1 MFEEKFLEPHFTSVL
16 APYMLDVVEQKRALG
31 NKYNAGVEAL
41 SAFDDFC
48 NEQQLRIPAISKELL
63 QKWEKKRP
71 HENET
76 TQCFRISYV
85 RILCKYLHSNGY
97 DAPCAFHPAP
107 HVNKCFVPYIFTKDE
122 IERLFSA
129 VDCTKE
135 SSESPLRHLVMPVLF
150 RLLYTCGLR
159 VSEALHLKVA
169 DVDLDAGVLAIYGAK
184 GDKERLVGISD
195 SMLAYM
201 KSYRSNPLVANAKS
215 IYFFPTPDGGF
226 YDTSTIYDIFRKC
239 LFDAG
244 IPHRGRGKGPRLHD
258 LRHSFTKPCAQVLR
272 QYICENHLDIPE
284 RRNDQL
290 FTNPQGKKLTRS
302 GVSYV
307 LAKYI
312 HKANTA
318 VGSFFPQITPHCL
331 RHSKAMH
338 LVEAGKNLIY
348 IRDFLGHESIETT
361 QVYAKA
367 NPEARRK
374 ALETMDTRMNTPAM
388 PDWNDDPDLKA
399 FLKTL

>member
-1 MFEEKFLEPHFTSVL
+1 MFEEKLLEPHFTSVL

-107 HVNKCFVPYIFTKDE
+107 HVNRCFVPYIFTKDE

-201 KSYRSNPLVANAKS
+201 KSYRSNPLVTNAKS
-215 IYFFPTPDGGF
+215 IYFFLLLMADSMIQVQFTIFFENAYLMPGF
-226 YDTSTIYDIFRKC
+226 HTEVEEKGLVSMIS
-239 LFDAG
+239 G
-244 IPHRGRGKGPRLHD
+244 IP
-258 LRHSFTKPCAQVLR
+258 LRSTF
-272 QYICENHLDIPE
+272 
-284 RRNDQL
+284 
-290 FTNPQGKKLTRS
+290 
-302 GVSYV
+302 
-307 LAKYI
+307 
-312 HKANTA
+312 
-318 VGSFFPQITPHCL
+318 
-331 RHSKAMH
+331 
-338 LVEAGKNLIY
+338 
-348 IRDFLGHESIETT
+348 
-361 QVYAKA
+361 
-367 NPEARRK
+367 
-374 ALETMDTRMNTPAM
+374 
-388 PDWNDDPDLKA
+388 
-399 FLKTL
+399 

>member
-1 MFEEKFLEPHFTSVL
+1 VFEEKFLEPHFTSVL

-201 KSYRSNPLVANAKS
+201 KSYRSNPLVANARS
-215 IYFFPTPDGGF
+215 IYFFPAPDGGF

-244 IPHRGRGKGPRLHD
+244 IPHRGRGKGPRLHN
-258 LRHSFTKPCAQVLR
+258 LRHSFAVHILNKWSSEGKDIYTCLPILR
-272 QYICENHLDIPE
+272 
-284 RRNDQL
+284 
-290 FTNPQGKKLTRS
+290 
-302 GVSYV
+302 
-307 LAKYI
+307 
-312 HKANTA
+312 TA
-318 VGSFFPQITPHCL
+318 
-331 RHSKAMH
+331 
-338 LVEAGKNLIY
+338 
-348 IRDFLGHESIETT
+348 LGHDRITT
-361 QVYAKA
+361 TEKYLRLV
-367 NPEARRK
+367 PEAYM
-374 ALETMDTRMNTPAM
+374 EVTEPF
-388 PDWNDDPDLKA
+388 NDRFHTITEVLCNEE
-399 FLKTL
+399 

>member
-1 MFEEKFLEPHFTSVL
+1 MFEEKLLEPHFTSVL

-159 VSEALHLKVA
+159 VSEALHLKVGVTQ
-169 DVDLDAGVLAIYGAK
+169 VDAVTDLCHLVAGFCGALDRHSHLVQPGLAAEPARIGSQRTTQSFGGVDAL
-184 GDKERLVGISD
+184 
-195 SMLAYM
+195 
-201 KSYRSNPLVANAKS
+201 PLVA
-215 IYFFPTPDGGF
+215 
-226 YDTSTIYDIFRKC
+226 
-239 LFDAG
+239 
-244 IPHRGRGKGPRLHD
+244 
-258 LRHSFTKPCAQVLR
+258 
-272 QYICENHLDIPE
+272 
-284 RRNDQL
+284 
-290 FTNPQGKKLTRS
+290 
-302 GVSYV
+302 
-307 LAKYI
+307 
-312 HKANTA
+312 A
-318 VGSFFPQITPHCL
+318 VGLNKRTSCCFGERKYFSST
-331 RHSKAMH
+331 S
-338 LVEAGKNLIY
+338 LIK
-348 IRDFLGHESIETT
+348 ISDNVHAVS
-361 QVYAKA
+361 
-367 NPEARRK
+367 
-374 ALETMDTRMNTPAM
+374 
-388 PDWNDDPDLKA
+388 
-399 FLKTL
+399 

>member
-48 NEQQLRIPAISKELL
+48 NEQQLRIPAISKELQ

-159 VSEALHLKVA
+159 VCKRRQRT
-169 DVDLDAGVLAIYGAK
+169 AGRNFEL
-184 GDKERLVGISD
+184 
-195 SMLAYM
+195 
-201 KSYRSNPLVANAKS
+201 NAC
-215 IYFFPTPDGGF
+215 IHE
-226 YDTSTIYDIFRKC
+226 I
-239 LFDAG
+239 L
-244 IPHRGRGKGPRLHD
+244 
-258 LRHSFTKPCAQVLR
+258 
-272 QYICENHLDIPE
+272 
-284 RRNDQL
+284 
-290 FTNPQGKKLTRS
+290 PQ
-302 GVSYV
+302 
-307 LAKYI
+307 
-312 HKANTA
+312 
-318 VGSFFPQITPHCL
+318 
-331 RHSKAMH
+331 
-338 LVEAGKNLIY
+338 
-348 IRDFLGHESIETT
+348 
-361 QVYAKA
+361 
-367 NPEARRK
+367 
-374 ALETMDTRMNTPAM
+374 
-388 PDWNDDPDLKA
+388 
-399 FLKTL
+399 